1 VIATELTRAWGLR
14 HPVIAAPMA
23 GVSGG
28 ELAGAVSAAGGLGF
42 IGVGADE
49 PAWIAAEAARARA
62 RAPRF
67 GIGFIA
73 HILERRD
80 ELLEAAL
87 EQEPFVVSISF
98 ADPAPW
104 VERIHAAGARA
115 VTQVQDGAGVRMAL
129 AAGVDAIVAQGTDA
143 GGHTGHVG
151 TLPLLQLAV
160 GLAEPS
166 HTPVIA
172 AGGIATGL
180 GLAAV
185 LACGAQAGWIGTR
198 FAATHEGLGSAA
210 AKTRIVAAGEDET
223 VLTRAFDVAEGR
235 PWPERFPGRAL
246 RNAFTDRWHGHEEE
260 LAAARDSAG
269 AQIAAARGGD
279 DYDTAYVYAGQAAGL
294 IDDVASAGEL
304 VGRLAAGA
312 EQALERASRLRG

>member
-14 HPVIAAPMA
+14 HPVIAGPMA
-23 GVSGG
+23 RVGG
-28 ELAGAVSAAGGLGF
+28 GDLAGAVSAAGGLGF
-42 IGVGADE
+42 IGVGMED

-62 RAPRF
+62 QAPRF

-73 HILERRD
+73 FFLERRP

-87 EQEPFVVSISF
+87 EQGPFVVSISF
-98 ADPAPW
+98 ADAAPW

-115 VTQVQDGAGVRMAL
+115 VTQVQDGAGVRRAL

-143 GGHTGHVG
+143 GGHTGQVG

-160 GLAEPS
+160 ALAAPS
-166 HTPVIA
+166 QTPVIA

-185 LACGAQAGWIGTR
+185 LAGGAQAGWIGTR
-198 FAATHEGLGSAA
+198 FAATQEALGSAA
-210 AKTRIVAAGEDET
+210 AKARIVAAGEDET
-223 VLTRAFDVAEGR
+223 VLTRVFDVAEDR

-246 RNAFTDRWHGHEEE
+246 RNAFTERWHGHEEE
-260 LAAARDSAG
+260 LAADRDSAG
-269 AQIAAARGGD
+269 AQIAAARERD
-279 DYDTAYVYAGQAAGL
+279 DYDTAGIYAGQAAGL
-294 IDDVASAGEL
+294 IDDVPGAGEL
-304 VGRLAAGA
+304 VERLAADA
-312 EQALERASRLRG
+312 ERALERASRLRA